1 MTHRVLTRL
10 AFLSLLFVFLPVT
23 SKAQTPAEKAELE
36 GIVDIHAHS
45 GPDYIPRRYDGLQFA
60 KRAKSV
66 GFRGAVMKSHELPTT
81 QMVYFIRQL
90 VPGFE
95 AWGTVVL
102 NRSVGGI
109 NPRVVEMQAQIEGHY
124 LKFVFFPTNDAENP
138 TKHAKNLPYVAV
150 SKDGALL
157 PAVYDVMKV
166 IKQYDLVLCTGHVVP
181 ADALLLVHAAQDMG
195 IKRVTVTHPVLEGT
209 TIPQMQEEAGTGAY
223 IELTSNQIIPVK
235 QDGTDKIIPNPPAYQ
250 PSQYAEVIRAIGA
263 EHIILSGDFGRPDY
277 INFIPGWPMA
287 IAALKKEGVT
297 QAQIDIMAKKN
308 PAHVLGMDDAKPV
321 MSKK

>member
-1 MTHRVLTRL
+1 MTHRVWTRL
-10 AFLSLLFVFLPVT
+10 AFLALVFVFLPGT
-23 SKAQTPAEKAELE
+23 SKAQTEAEKAEMK

-45 GPDYIPRRYDGLQFA
+45 GPDYIARRYDGLQFA
-60 KRAKSV
+60 KRAKEV

-95 AWGTVVL
+95 AWGTVAL

-109 NPRVVEMQAQIEGHY
+109 NPRVVEMQAQIEGHF
-124 LKFVFFPTNDAENP
+124 LKFVFMPTNDAENP
-138 TKHAKNLPYVAV
+138 VKHEKNLPFVPV
-150 SKDGALL
+150 SKDGKLL
-157 PAVYDVMKV
+157 PAVFDVFKV

-181 ADALLLVHAAQDMG
+181 ADALLLVHAAKDFG
-195 IKRVTVTHPVLEGT
+195 LNRVVVTHPALEGT
-209 TIPQMQEEAGTGAY
+209 TIPQMQEEVSTGAF
-223 IELTSNQIIPVK
+223 IELTSNQIIPVN
-235 QDGTDKIIPNPPAYQ
+235 QDGTDKIIPNPPSHQ
-250 PSQYAEVIRAIGA
+250 PSEYADIIKNVGA

-287 IAALKKEGVT
+287 IAALKKVGVT

-308 PAHVLGMDDAKPV
+308 PAHVLGMDDPKPAK
-321 MSKK
+321 

>member
-1 MTHRVLTRL
+1 M
-10 AFLSLLFVFLPVT
+10 LFAVFPGI
-23 SKAQTPAEKAELE
+23 SRAQTEAEKAELK

-45 GPDYIPRRYDGLQFA
+45 GPDYIARRYDGLKFA
-60 KRAKSV
+60 QRAKAL
-66 GFRGAVMKSHELPTT
+66 GFRGAVMKSHEIPTS

-109 NPRVVEMQAQIEGHY
+109 NPRVVEIQAQVEGHF

-138 TKHAKNLPYVAV
+138 AKHAKNLPYVPV

-166 IKQYDLVLCTGHVVP
+166 IKQYDLVMCTGHVVP
-181 ADALLLVHAAQDMG
+181 ADALLLVHAAKDMG
-195 IKRVTVTHPVLEGT
+195 LTRVVVTHPALEGT
-209 TIPQMQEEAGTGAY
+209 TIPQMQEEVATGAF
-223 IELTSNQIIPVK
+223 IELTSNQIIPVN
-235 QDGTDKIIPNPPAYQ
+235 QDGTDKIIPNPPSHQ
-250 PSQYAEVIRAIGA
+250 PSEYADIIKNVGEQ
-263 EHIILSGDFGRPDY
+263 HIILSGDFGRPDY

-287 IAALKKEGVT
+287 IAALKKVGVT

-308 PAHVLGMDDAKPV
+308 PAHVLGMDDPKPAK
-321 MSKK
+321 